1 MAENSTVDIEYVH
14 RVRKPKKIF
23 FADAHGNQNRASALA
38 ATFFFL
44 CRLNF
49 HRTLDMQFNGIFL
62 LDACFSAG
70 NSLLLRL
77 ESTRTA

>member
-1 MAENSTVDIEYVH
+1 
-14 RVRKPKKIF
+14 
-23 FADAHGNQNRASALA
+23 LA